1 MHETSIINGI
11 MRTLKQ
17 EFDAEKLDKLTGVF
31 VKVGILS
38 NIEPRLLMN
47 AYEASHMTNPSFQN
61 VKLNIEMTELKIQC
75 ESCDHITEV
84 KNYRFLCDNCQ
95 KPSKNVIQGE
105 EMLIHKVE
113 FDD

>member
-17 EFDAEKLDKLTGVF
+17 EFDAEKLDKLTGIF

>member
-1 MHETSIINGI
+1 MHETSIVNGI
-11 MRTLKQ
+11 FRTLEQ
-17 EFDAEKLDKLTGVF
+17 EFEEEKLNKMTGIY

-38 NIEPRLLMN
+38 NIEPRLLLN
-47 AYEASHMTNPSFQN
+47 AYEASHMTNPKYHHS
-61 VKLNIEMTELKIQC
+61 KLHIEMVELKIQC
-75 ESCDHITEV
+75 ESCDHITDV
-84 KNYRFLCDNCQ
+84 KNYRFICEKCE

>member
-11 MRTLKQ
+11 YRTLEQ
-17 EFDAEKLDKLTGVF
+17 EFEAEKLNKMTDIYVR
-31 VKVGILS
+31 VGILS

-47 AYEASHMTNPSFQN
+47 AFEASHMTNPFYQN
-61 VKLNIEMTELKIQC
+61 VKLNIEMLELKIQC
-75 ESCDHITEV
+75 ESCNHITDV
-84 KNYRFLCDNCQ
+84 KQYRFLCDKCQ

-113 FDD
+113 FED

>member
-17 EFDAEKLDKLTGVF
+17 EFDVEKMEKLTGIF